1 MELKLKRYILT
12 EKSTISDLF
21 IDGHYFCKA
30 IEDTDRGLTSTMSL
44 DEIKKIKVWGQTAI
58 PKGRYEVV
66 LSYSNKFKQFL
77 PELLNVPGYGGIRI
91 HVGNRPQ
98 DTEGCILPGNWFYE
112 DQVINSKATFTTLF
126 QMMQSR
132 AKKEKIF
139 ITIE

>member
-12 EKSTISDLF
+12 DKSTISDLF
-21 IDGHYFCKA
+21 IDGHYFCKTL
-30 IEDTDRGLTSTMSL
+30 EDTDRGLTSTMSL

-66 LSYSNKFKQFL
+66 ISYSNKFKRLL

-139 ITIE
+139 ITVE